1 MDVFGKLST
10 YDFGEV
16 HFKLDKASQL
26 RAIVAIHDSRLGPAL
41 GGCRF
46 IEYDTDEAAYID
58 ALRLARG
65 MTYKAA
71 LAGLAHGGG
80 KSVLIRPKQR
90 SDRVALFRAFG
101 RFIENLR
108 GHYITAEDS
117 GTGLED
123 MEIIR
128 TQTKHE
134 TGIDPSH
141 GGSGDP
147 SPFTALGVR
156 RGIEAAV
163 KFKLGKDDLKGVHVA
178 VQGVG
183 HGGYY
188 LCKELPA
195 AGAKLTVA
203 DVDNLKS
210 ERAQREFGASVVQL
224 GAVAKV
230 HCDVFA
236 PCALGAGLNDDTIP
250 HLHARSVAG
259 AANNQLAE
267 PRHGDDL
274 HARGILYAP
283 DYAINAGGLVNV
295 AQEVKGYD
303 ANAARERTLKIFDTM
318 WEIFERS
325 KKLNAPTYKVAD
337 ILVEEKLH
345 AAPKRRALN
354 SPLIPPR
361 RHARMDAG
369 GGSGRGAQHAVVLG
383 EPAADVGL
391 RSRDAAIP
399 DRQRRRGRTVRVVA
413 RGDAPDDALRCAPAG
428 RARRVRG
435 VVRGGEAR
443 NDVRPRRPALA

>member
-1 MDVFGKLST
+1 MDVFGKLSA

-16 HFKLDKASQL
+16 HFALDKATQL
-26 RAIVAIHDSRLGPAL
+26 RAIVAIHDHRLGPAL

-46 IEYDTDEAAYID
+46 IEYDTDEAALVD

-71 LAGLAHGGG
+71 LAGIQHGGG
-80 KSVLIRPKQR
+80 KSVIIRPRQR
-90 SDRVALFRAFG
+90 FDRVALFRAFG

-128 TQTKHE
+128 TQTKHV

-156 RGIEAAV
+156 RGIEACV
-163 KFKLGKDDLKGVHVA
+163 KFKLGKDDIKGVHVA

-183 HGGYY
+183 HVGYH
-188 LCKELPA
+188 LCKELHA

-203 DVDNLKS
+203 DIDKLKS
-210 ERAQREFGASVVQL
+210 ERAHREFGASIVPLDEIARVD
-224 GAVAKV
+224 
-230 HCDVFA
+230 CDVFA
-236 PCALGAGLNDDTIP
+236 PCALGAGLNDDTVPQLRAKI
-250 HLHARSVAG
+250 VAG

-303 ANAARERTLKIFDTM
+303 AKAARERTLKIYDTIY
-318 WEIFERS
+318 EICERS
-325 KKLNAPTYKVAD
+325 KRLAAPTYKVAD
-337 ILVEEKLH
+337 IMVEEKL
-345 AAPKRRALN
+345 AA
-354 SPLIPPR
+354 
-361 RHARMDAG
+361 
-369 GGSGRGAQHAVVLG
+369 
-383 EPAADVGL
+383 AAK
-391 RSRDAAIP
+391 A
-399 DRQRRRGRTVRVVA
+399 
-413 RGDAPDDALRCAPAG
+413 
-428 RARRVRG
+428 
-435 VVRGGEAR
+435 
-443 NDVRPRRPALA
+443 

>member
-1 MDVFGKLST
+1 MQVFSKLSA
-10 YDFGEV
+10 YDYGEV
-16 HFKLDKASQL
+16 HFKLDKATGL

-46 IEYDTDEAAYID
+46 IEYDTDEAALTD

-80 KSVLIRPKQR
+80 KSVIIRPKQHF
-90 SDRVALFRAFG
+90 DRVALFRAFG
-101 RFIENLR
+101 RFIEDLR

-128 TQTKHE
+128 TQTKHV

-156 RGIEAAV
+156 RGIEACV
-163 KFKLGKDDLKGVHVA
+163 KFKLGKNDLRGRPRRGPGRRPRRLLP
-178 VQGVG
+178 VQGA
-183 HGGYY
+183 
-188 LCKELPA
+188 PRRRRQ
-195 AGAKLTVA
+195 A
-203 DVDNLKS
+203 DGRRRRQAQ
-210 ERAQREFGASVVQL
+210 ERARAARVRRGGRRHQRRRRRSTATCSRR
-224 GAVAKV
+224 
-230 HCDVFA
+230 
-236 PCALGAGLNDDTIP
+236 
-250 HLHARSVAG
+250 ARSAPGSTTTPSRSSSATIVAG

-303 ANAARERTLKIFDTM
+303 A
-318 WEIFERS
+318 
-325 KKLNAPTYKVAD
+325 
-337 ILVEEKLH
+337 
-345 AAPKRRALN
+345 KRRA
-354 SPLIPPR
+354 R
-361 RHARMDAG
+361 
-369 GGSGRGAQHAVVLG
+369 
-383 EPAADVGL
+383 
-391 RSRDAAIP
+391 
-399 DRQRRRGRTVRVVA
+399 
-413 RGDAPDDALRCAPAG
+413 
-428 RARRVRG
+428 
-435 VVRGGEAR
+435 EAR
-443 NDVRPRRPALA
+443 

>member
-1 MDVFGKLST
+1 LPDARTVVLCTSRMDVFGKLST

-16 HFKLDKASQL
+16 HFCLDKATQL
-26 RAIVAIHDSRLGPAL
+26 KAIVAIHDSRLGPAL

-58 ALRLARG
+58 SLRLARG

-80 KSVLIRPKQR
+80 KSVIIRPKGR
-90 SDRVALFRAFG
+90 FDRVALFRAFG

-128 TQTKHE
+128 TQTKHV

-156 RGIEAAV
+156 RGIEACV
-163 KFKLGKDDLKGVHVA
+163 KFKLGKSDLKGLHVA

-183 HGGYY
+183 HVGYY
-188 LCKELPA
+188 LCKELHD

-203 DVDNLKS
+203 DIDPHKS
-210 ERAQREFGASVVQL
+210 ERAKRDFGAAIAGLDQIAHVE
-224 GAVAKV
+224 
-230 HCDVFA
+230 CDVFA
-236 PCALGAGLNDDTIP
+236 PCALGAGINDDTVP
-250 HLHARSVAG
+250 HLKAPIVAG

-267 PRHGDDL
+267 PRHGNDL
-274 HARGILYAP
+274 HQRGILYAP

-295 AQEVKGYD
+295 AQEVLGYD
-303 ANAARERTLKIFDTM
+303 GKAARERTLKIYDTIY
-318 WEIFERS
+318 EICDRS

-337 ILVEEKLH
+337 IMVEEKL
-345 AAPKRRALN
+345 AAA
-354 SPLIPPR
+354 
-361 RHARMDAG
+361 ARK
-369 GGSGRGAQHAVVLG
+369 
-383 EPAADVGL
+383 
-391 RSRDAAIP
+391 
-399 DRQRRRGRTVRVVA
+399 
-413 RGDAPDDALRCAPAG
+413 
-428 RARRVRG
+428 
-435 VVRGGEAR
+435 
-443 NDVRPRRPALA
+443 

>member
-1 MDVFGKLST
+1 MDVFGKLSQ

-16 HFKLDKASQL
+16 HFCLDKSTQL
-26 RAIVAIHDSRLGPAL
+26 KSIVAIHDSRLGPAL

-46 IEYDTDEAAYID
+46 IEYDTDGDAYTD

-80 KSVLIRPKQR
+80 KSVIIRPKQR
-90 SDRVALFRAFG
+90 FDRVALFRAFG
-101 RFIENLR
+101 KFIENLR

-128 TQTKHE
+128 TQTKHV

-163 KFKLGKDDLKGVHVA
+163 KFKLGRNSLEGVHVA

-183 HGGYY
+183 HVGYY
-188 LCKELPA
+188 LCKELHA

-203 DVDNLKS
+203 DVDKLKS
-210 ERAQREFGASVVQL
+210 ERAQREFGASAVDI
-224 GAVAKV
+224 GDVAKV

-250 HLHARSVAG
+250 HLHARIVAG

-303 ANAARERTLKIFDTM
+303 ANVARERTMKIYDTM
-318 WEIFERS
+318 WEIFDRG
-325 KKLNAPTYKVAD
+325 KNLNAPTYKVAD
-337 ILVEEKLH
+337 IMVEEKLH
-345 AAPKRRALN
+345 AAKR
-354 SPLIPPR
+354 
-361 RHARMDAG
+361 
-369 GGSGRGAQHAVVLG
+369 
-383 EPAADVGL
+383 
-391 RSRDAAIP
+391 
-399 DRQRRRGRTVRVVA
+399 
-413 RGDAPDDALRCAPAG
+413 
-428 RARRVRG
+428 
-435 VVRGGEAR
+435 
-443 NDVRPRRPALA
+443 

>member
-1 MDVFGKLST
+1 MLGK

-16 HFKLDKASQL
+16 HFKLDKSSQL
-26 RAIVAIHDSRLGPAL
+26 QAIVAIHDSRLGPAL

-46 IEYDTDEAAYID
+46 IEYDSEEAAYTD

-80 KSVLIRPKQR
+80 KSVIMRPKQQHF
-90 SDRVALFRAFG
+90 DRVALFRAFG
-101 RFIENLR
+101 RFINDLR
-108 GHYITAEDS
+108 GHYITAEDA

-128 TQTKHE
+128 TQTKHV
-134 TGIDPSH
+134 TGIDPTH

-156 RGIEAAV
+156 RGIEACV
-163 KFKLGKDDLKGVHVA
+163 KFKLGKDNLQGVHVA

-183 HGGYY
+183 HVGYY
-188 LCKELPA
+188 LCKELHA

-203 DVDNLKS
+203 DVDKLKS
-210 ERAQREFGASVVQL
+210 ERCKREFGADMVAIDKVAEVV
-224 GAVAKV
+224 
-230 HCDVFA
+230 CDVFA
-236 PCALGAGLNDDTIP
+236 PCALGAGLNDTTIP
-250 HLHARSVAG
+250 HLHAPIVAG

-303 ANAARERTLKIFDTM
+303 AKVSRERTLKIYDTIM
-318 WEIFERS
+318 EINERS
-325 KKLNAPTYKVAD
+325 RKLNAPTYKVAD
-337 ILVEEKLH
+337 ILVEEKL
-345 AAPKRRALN
+345 
-354 SPLIPPR
+354 
-361 RHARMDAG
+361 G
-369 GGSGRGAQHAVVLG
+369 G
-383 EPAADVGL
+383 
-391 RSRDAAIP
+391 
-399 DRQRRRGRTVRVVA
+399 TT
-413 RGDAPDDALRCAPAG
+413 
-428 RARRVRG
+428 
-435 VVRGGEAR
+435 
-443 NDVRPRRPALA
+443 NRPA